1 LQLLHLLS
9 LDAALRHV
17 KYMAPLTARTGV
29 GKTRNWDGKD
39 EELGWE
45 KRNWD
50 GKEEELGFR

>member
-1 LQLLHLLS
+1 
-9 LDAALRHV
+9 
-17 KYMAPLTARTGV
+17 M
-29 GKTRNWDGKD
+29 GKRRNWDGKD